1 METPAHKCSNFLRRV
16 FEYCA
21 NSCDLIC
28 THQAE
33 ALIKTSWEVC
43 GDALGGPGPPP
54 RTCQSTISLSKH
66 LCNTSNCLAS
76 FPARPSPPLLQVH
89 SQAKHAVAT

>member
-16 FEYCA
+16 FECCA
-21 NSCDLIC
+21 NSC

-33 ALIKTSWEVC
+33 ALMKSSREVC
-43 GDALGGPGPPP
+43 GDTLGGPGPPP

-66 LCNTSNCLAS
+66 LCNTSNRLAS
-76 FPARPSPPLLQVH
+76 SPPHPRPLLQVH
-89 SQAKHAVAT
+89 SQAKHAVAA